1 MLLVED
7 EAPVRAFAARALKLK
22 GYDVLEAGSGE
33 AALSLLEGRDGPVDI
48 FVTDVVMPGMDGPT
62 WVREGRRM
70 LPSAKVIFM
79 SGYTEDIFVDGQVPI
94 ADASFLA
101 KPFTLTELTQMVEMQ
116 LTRPSGSD
124 RLH

>member
-1 MLLVED
+1 
-7 EAPVRAFAARALKLK
+7 
-22 GYDVLEAGSGE
+22 
-33 AALSLLEGRDGPVDI
+33 
-48 FVTDVVMPGMDGPT
+48 
-62 WVREGRRM
+62 
-70 LPSAKVIFM
+70 M
-79 SGYTEDIFVDGQVPI
+79 SGYTEGHLCGRTGAI